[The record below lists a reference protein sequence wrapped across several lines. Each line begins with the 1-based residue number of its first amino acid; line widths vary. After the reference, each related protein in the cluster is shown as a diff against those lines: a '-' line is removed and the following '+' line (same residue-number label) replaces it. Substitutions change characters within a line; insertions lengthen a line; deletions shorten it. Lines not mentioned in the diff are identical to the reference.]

1 MADTTLKIPT
11 SYTKAI
17 YKQYNASKEDWDAI
31 FFYTAAGLVGE
42 TGTKTNDGLVFLRP
56 KTHTIN
62 GKHFMDDN
70 NNHVG
75 ITLTGDDINIS
86 ASSNIKLSK
95 MFNVD
100 KIVTSSMATSSNAYN
115 YLQGNAGD
123 DTVWSASALRN
134 LLGFYSTTDHNHDSV
149 YSKQSHNH
157 EGVYFEISK
166 AINSA
171 NVTETNAYNYL
182 SGHLSDNEV
191 MTNAALYK
199 LLQSHVATKKATNQA
214 DGYMTKE
221 HVAQLETLNAL
232 IAEDE
237 DNIINKIQDVFDVFT
252 GMDDTTTLISILNNK
267 IGTDK
272 VNGSSFINASVNV
285 DNINSYIE
293 GNTNDSNVM
302 SSLAVNKVLSFY
314 SKTNH
319 NHDGTYLKPDNIV
332 KSNTA
337 NANNAYNYLQ
347 GNAGDNVVWSASSL
361 RNLLG
366 FYSRTMIYN
375 GSLDPKETYSGTL
388 KAGDIWINY

>member
-1 MADTTLKIPT
+1 MADTTLKIPA

-17 YKQYNASKEDWDAI
+17 YKQYNDSKKDWDAI

-56 KTHTIN
+56 KTHTVN
-62 GKHFMDDN
+62 GKYFMDDN

-86 ASSNIKLSK
+86 AGSNIKLSK
-95 MFNVD
+95 MFNAD
-100 KIVTSSMATSSNAYN
+100 NIVTSRMATAQNAYG

-123 DTVWSASALRN
+123 DVVWSATALRN
-134 LLGFYSTTDHNHDSV
+134 LLGFYSKSDHNHDSV
-149 YSKQSHNH
+149 YSKSDHNH
-157 EGVYFEISK
+157 EGIYFEISN
-166 AINSA
+166 AINSTK
-171 NVTETNAYNYL
+171 VTETNAYGYL
-182 SGHLSDNEV
+182 AGHLSDSEV

-199 LLQSHVATKKATNQA
+199 LLQSHVAAKKATKEA

-232 IAEDE
+232 VAEDA
-237 DNIINKIQDVFDVFT
+237 DTIINKIQDVFDVFE
-252 GMDDTTTLISILNNK
+252 GMDDETTLFSILNNK
-267 IGTDK
+267 IGSDEIDD
-272 VNGSSFINASVNV
+272 SSFINTSVNV

-293 GNTNDSNVM
+293 GNTNDSKVM
-302 SSLAVNKVLSFY
+302 SSLAINKILNFY

-332 KSNTA
+332 TSRMATA
-337 NANNAYNYLQ
+337 QNAYGYLQ
-347 GNAGDNVVWSASSL
+347 GNAGDDVVWSATAL

-375 GSLDPKETYSGTL
+375 GSLDPKETYAGTL